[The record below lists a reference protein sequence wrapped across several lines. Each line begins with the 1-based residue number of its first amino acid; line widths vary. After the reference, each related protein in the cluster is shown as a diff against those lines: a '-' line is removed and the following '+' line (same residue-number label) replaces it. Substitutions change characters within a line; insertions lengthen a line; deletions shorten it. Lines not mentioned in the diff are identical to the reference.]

1 MWYLEAKTAPYLVEM
16 EKIQMELFTINEV
29 ARDYLKVS
37 RTTVY
42 RLIAEASLETV
53 EVRGCRRVTKDSLS
67 KYVEGLEI

>member
-1 MWYLEAKTAPYLVEM
+1 
-16 EKIQMELFTINEV
+16 MELFTINEV